1 MEIVHWSWTVLL
13 FLKYCISQNFHKVLY
28 RLIILSELFVHK
40 VTFQMDKTFNRT
52 HDEDGGKRK
61 EHWQHHCTTISPS
74 SFQCDTKHSKWNLN
88 TKFIFN
94 DSSVVEHKRN
104 KDKNVET
111 RKTYQRI
118 SSMPNFD
125 FLKLKDGMTDDDKL
139 EDIMLK
145 TMESEIDAWE

>member
-1 MEIVHWSWTVLL
+1 MSPN
-13 FLKYCISQNFHKVLY
+13 Y
-28 RLIILSELFVHK
+28 LSELFVHK

-52 HDEDGGKRK
+52 HDEDDGKRK
-61 EHWQHHCTTISPS
+61 EHWQHHCTTISPN